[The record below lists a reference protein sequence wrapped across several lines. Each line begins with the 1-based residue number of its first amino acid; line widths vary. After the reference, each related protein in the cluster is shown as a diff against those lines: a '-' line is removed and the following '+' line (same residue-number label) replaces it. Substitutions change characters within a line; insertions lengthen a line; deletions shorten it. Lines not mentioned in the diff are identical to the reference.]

1 MLVLAYNILVP
12 VFPFISPLFPYIY
25 QGLIADD
32 PKTTYGISCVIIS
45 IGLILP
51 IFDRKSFIQRM
62 KSNKTVSL
70 SMSLLMI
77 IFGIIFLI
85 ESSLILAHV
94 IAIERYYATKIPG
107 GYPKTPEESLTG
119 LLFFLWDGLVFITGI
134 LWFVYGF
141 AILYYGTFRHSV
153 VS

>member
-1 MLVLAYNILVP
+1 
-12 VFPFISPLFPYIY
+12 
-25 QGLIADD
+25 
-32 PKTTYGISCVIIS
+32 
-45 IGLILP
+45 
-51 IFDRKSFIQRM
+51 
-62 KSNKTVSL
+62 
-70 SMSLLMI
+70 MI